1 MSGRARPP
9 KRMSDTT
16 DFDFRNLVSIWVP
29 SPVFEVRIGTQS
41 LLMVLSTKR
50 VETGV
55 YSLQA
60 S

>member
-1 MSGRARPP
+1 
-9 KRMSDTT
+9 MSDTT
-16 DFDFRNLVSIWVP
+16 DFDFRNLVFIWVP